1 MPSPFTILSPA
12 EELRYMREVLD
23 IREPARLL
31 DRVIDYF
38 NVLQT
43 RSAMLMSLVAL
54 CLTISGFSG
63 HRIAAAGK
71 VPALLLSVGL
81 ALSVSSAVLL
91 MLGPLQLRWATR
103 RRCGEDF
110 DGTLMELLAL
120 RDRRTRRYHTAAVV
134 LVLGLTA
141 YVSAV
146 VLSLFPGAAA

>member
-1 MPSPFTILSPA
+1 MSPPFHILSPA

-23 IREPARLL
+23 IREPDRLL
-31 DRVIDYF
+31 DRVIEYF

-63 HRIAAAGK
+63 HRIAAAGRL
-71 VPALLLSVGL
+71 PALLLAVGL
-81 ALSVSSAVLL
+81 ALSVTSAVLL

-103 RRCGEDF
+103 RRCGEDL
-110 DGTLMELLAL
+110 DATLVALLVL

-134 LVLGLTA
+134 LVLGLAA
-141 YVSAV
+141 YVGAV
-146 VLSLFPGAAA
+146 VLSLLPGAAA